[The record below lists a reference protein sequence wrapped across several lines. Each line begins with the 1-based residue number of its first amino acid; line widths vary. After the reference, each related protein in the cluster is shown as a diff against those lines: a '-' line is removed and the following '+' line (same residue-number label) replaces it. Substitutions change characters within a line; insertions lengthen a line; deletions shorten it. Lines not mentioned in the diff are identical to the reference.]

1 MTKIM
6 VVDDD
11 IEATKLLEGILE
23 HQGYE
28 VFSVN
33 DSRIAPQKAGL
44 VYPDLFLLD
53 LMMPEIDGF
62 KLCTLLRLNRSFTF
76 TPIIIV
82 TALNDEDS
90 KAVAFGA
97 GANDYLTKPYLPREL
112 LAKIKELLQQG
123 SGI

>member
-1 MTKIM
+1 M

-11 IEATKLLEGILE
+11 IQATKLLEGILG

-28 VFSVN
+28 VISVN
-33 DSRIAPQKAGL
+33 DSTMAIQKAIA
-44 VYPDLFLLD
+44 VNPHMFLLD

-62 KLCTLLRLNRSFTF
+62 KLCRLLREAREFTF

-82 TALNDEDS
+82 TALNDIDS

-97 GANDYLTKPYLPREL
+97 GANGYIAKPYLANDLLIKVRE
-112 LAKIKELLQQG
+112 QFQTDP
-123 SGI
+123 GI

>member
-11 IEATKLLEGILE
+11 IEATNLLEGILKY
-23 HQGYE
+23 QGYE
-28 VFSVN
+28 AIAVN
-33 DSRIAPQKAGL
+33 DSRMAVQKADQTG
-44 VYPDLFLLD
+44 PDMFLLD

-62 KLCTLLRLNRSFTF
+62 KLCRLLRLERKFTF

-97 GANDYLTKPYLPREL
+97 GADDYITKPYLPTKL
-112 LAKIKELLQQG
+112 LMMIKDLLQTKAE
-123 SGI
+123 I